1 MPTPPDVN
9 KPDYWEVIYEAG
21 RAGWDLGGP
30 TPALHRL
37 LESGKIA
44 PGRLIALGAGR
55 GHDARDFAR
64 HGFRV
69 TAVDFAAEAVAAMRE
84 LADPS
89 APIDMV
95 RADIF
100 DLPAEFDHAFD
111 VVLEYTCFSA
121 INPARRGEY
130 ADVVARLIK
139 PGGIYVALLFPLDQR
154 KGGPPF
160 AVSMDEVLALFRK
173 RKFRLRHREIPEDS
187 IWQRHGLEELVIF
200 KAGPAPTA
208 TGAAAP
214 RAGARGRRQP
224 RPAARRAGGTPRGR

>member
-1 MPTPPDVN
+1 MPTPSDVN
-9 KPDYWEVIYEAG
+9 KPDFWEEIYQAG

-37 LESGKIA
+37 LESGEIT
-44 PGRLIALGAGR
+44 PGRLIVLGAGR

-64 HGFRV
+64 HGFTV

-89 APIDMV
+89 APTEIV
-95 RADIF
+95 QADIF
-100 DLPAEFDHAFD
+100 NLPAELDHAFD
-111 VVLEYTCFSA
+111 VVLEYTCFCA

-139 PGGIYVALLFPLDQR
+139 PGGTYVALLFPLDQH

-160 AVSMDEVLALFRK
+160 AVSIDEALALFRK
-173 RKFRLRHREIPEDS
+173 RKFRLRRREIPDDS
-187 IWQRHGLEELVIF
+187 VWQRRGLEELLVF
-200 KAGPAPTA
+200 RAPKQ
-208 TGAAAP
+208 
-214 RAGARGRRQP
+214 RA
-224 RPAARRAGGTPRGR
+224 

>member
-9 KPDYWEVIYEAG
+9 KPDYWEDIYEAG
-21 RAGWDLGGP
+21 RAGWDLGRP

-37 LESGKIA
+37 LESGKIP

-64 HGFRV
+64 HGFTV

-84 LADPS
+84 LADPE
-89 APIDMV
+89 APTEIV
-95 RADIF
+95 QADIF
-100 DLPAEFDHAFD
+100 ELPAELDHAFD

-121 INPARRGEY
+121 INPARRPEY

-139 PGGIYVALLFPLDQR
+139 PGGTYVALLFPVDQHT
-154 KGGPPF
+154 GGPPF
-160 AVSMDEVLALFRK
+160 AVSIDEVLRLFRK

-187 IWQRHGLEELVIF
+187 IWQRSGLEALLIY
-200 KAGPAPTA
+200 K
-208 TGAAAP
+208 AAP
-214 RAGARGRRQP
+214 LP
-224 RPAARRAGGTPRGR
+224 SP